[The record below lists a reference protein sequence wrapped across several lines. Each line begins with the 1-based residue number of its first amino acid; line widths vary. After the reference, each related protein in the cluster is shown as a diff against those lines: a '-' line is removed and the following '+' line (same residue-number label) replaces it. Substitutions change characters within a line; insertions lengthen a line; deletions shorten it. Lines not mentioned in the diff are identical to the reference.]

1 MAKVT
6 FNNKKSPFFDEL
18 RARTDKYFK
27 DKKINPTGNY
37 KLYAKTVVLV
47 SVALIIYSLLV
58 FGNLPVWASLL
69 LCAALGCSFASIGFN
84 VMHDGAHGS
93 YSKNKHVNNIMSY
106 SLNLMG
112 GSSYMWKVKHNVVHH
127 TYTNI
132 QGVDDD
138 IAVGPLLRINEQQP
152 RYWIHKFQHVYWV
165 FLYGVTYFMWIFWM
179 DFLKYF
185 TNKVGSVPIRKMK
198 LSEHIGFW
206 LTKVIY
212 LGIFLILPAYT
223 QGLVATLVGYGV
235 VIFVCGVVIASIFQL
250 AHVVE
255 GTAFPE
261 PDPTS
266 NKIEDEWAK
275 HQVLTTANFA
285 TRNKLISWLCGG
297 LNFQVEH
304 HLFPKISHIHYPALS
319 KIVRE
324 TCEDYNINY
333 IEYPTLWS
341 ALGAHV
347 RHLKTLGQA

>member
-37 KLYAKTVVLV
+37 KLYTKTVVLV
-47 SVALIIYSLLV
+47 SVALTIYSLLV

-93 YSKNKHVNNIMSY
+93 YSTNKHVNNIMSY

-212 LGIFLILPAYT
+212 LSIFLIIPAFT
-223 QGLVATLVGYGV
+223 QGIIATLVGYGV

-285 TRNKLISWLCGG
+285 TRNKVISWLCGG

-304 HLFPKISHIHYPALS
+304 HLFPKISHVHYPEIS

>member
-58 FGNLPVWASLL
+58 FGNLPIWASLL

-93 YSKNKHVNNIMSY
+93 YSTNKHVNNIMSY

-223 QGLVATLVGYGV
+223 QGFVATLIGYGV

>member
-58 FGNLPVWASLL
+58 FGNLPIWASLL

>member
-37 KLYAKTVVLV
+37 KLYTKTVVLV
-47 SVALIIYSLLV
+47 SVALTIYSLLV

-93 YSKNKHVNNIMSY
+93 YSTNKHVNNIMSY

-212 LGIFLILPAYT
+212 LGIFLIIPAFT
-223 QGLVATLVGYGV
+223 QGIIATLIGYGV

-255 GTAFPE
+255 GTSFPE

-285 TRNKLISWLCGG
+285 TRNKVISWLCGG

-304 HLFPKISHIHYPALS
+304 HLFPKISHVHYPEIS